1 MGNVLT
7 RADLFIQQSQHPT
20 LEKVFLFNRLLS
32 FCLCTCLQYYLPSH
46 NVNKCRVL
54 DLTFPLYMKEIF
66 HSKAVESFR
75 AGCYFFWLLSY
86 NKRFSVYSF
95 FHRVKSSNRFWLLKV
110 NIIFQFLNKCA
121 GGGMGGGV
129 FNALRLLISAPIHFA
144 TPF

>member
-7 RADLFIQQSQHPT
+7 RAELFIQQSHPWESFSFQST
-20 LEKVFLFNRLLS
+20 FVFLFVYLLA
-32 FCLCTCLQYYLPSH
+32 YYLPSH

-54 DLTFPLYMKEIF
+54 DLTFPLDIWK
-66 HSKAVESFR
+66 KSFTARQLR
-75 AGCYFFWLLSY
+75 ALGQGATS
-86 NKRFSVYSF
+86 SDYSHTTNDPLYIHF
-95 FHRVKSSNRFWLLKV
+95 FHRVKSSNSFWLLKV